1 MRFLPKSFS
10 LRGSVIFAVLLPL
23 VGVFGLSGIAVLA
36 TLEQQLEQRL
46 QDDIAVIAR
55 TLQAPLARSLERER
69 PYSLDRAMRSASD
82 FNRVYGVYVYDNEGE
97 QVARADDDNASR
109 DATLEELGVELQGT
123 TTEYGSI
130 GGQEVYSYFTPL
142 TDVGGNAIGMLQVT
156 RRVSEMQDYLGR
168 VRTVAT
174 VAMVALGVFFVA
186 IIVVGHHLVIGRP
199 LGRLADA
206 MARIGGGDTT
216 ARAGVS
222 GPAEIRWLAR
232 RFNAMVDGLAE
243 RDDALAR
250 ERTHQ
255 QQLEDRLRESEKY
268 AFVGRLASGVAH
280 ELGGPLNVVD
290 GHAQK
295 LARDKQPGSSEH
307 DRLTRIRESTS
318 RMVAIVEQLLGFAR
332 ESGDT
337 MHEVSVSRLVSLAE
351 ADVRSQF
358 DEHGATLEI
367 AADAHDATIS
377 ADENRMRH
385 VLDNL
390 LRNALYASDAGRV
403 RAGWRSDGEA
413 VRLFVENTGRPIP
426 HEEHER
432 IFEPFY
438 TTKPAGVGSGLGLAI
453 VRGTIAD
460 HGAEIRVYES
470 ELGGAG
476 FEIVFPRGAESAA

>member
-1 MRFLPKSFS
+1 MRFLPESFS

-23 VGVFGLSGIAVLA
+23 LAVFGLSGIAVLA
-36 TLEQQLEQRL
+36 TLEQRLEERL

-55 TLQAPLARSLERER
+55 TLKAPLARSLERER
-69 PYSLDRAMRSASD
+69 PYSLGKAMRTASD
-82 FNRVYGVYVYDNEGE
+82 FNRVYGVYVYDNEGN
-97 QVARADDDNASR
+97 QVARAEEDSAALNAS
-109 DATLEELGVELQGT
+109 LEELGVETAQT
-123 TTEYGSI
+123 TAEYGSI

-142 TDVGGNAIGMLQVT
+142 TDVGGNAIGMLHVT
-156 RRVSEMQDYLGR
+156 RQVSEMQGYLGR
-168 VRTVAT
+168 LRTSVA
-174 VAMVALGVFFVA
+174 VAMLALGLFFVA

-199 LGRLADA
+199 LGHLADA

-216 ARAGVS
+216 ARAGVH

-232 RFNAMVDGLAE
+232 RFNTMVDGITE
-243 RDDALAR
+243 RDAELAR

-255 QQLEDRLRESEKY
+255 QQLEDELRQSEKY

-280 ELGGPLNVVD
+280 ELGAPLNVVD

-295 LARDKQPGSSEH
+295 LMREKPNGSREH
-307 DRLTRIRESTS
+307 DRLARIRESTS
-318 RMVAIVEQLLGFAR
+318 RMVTIVEQLLGFAR
-332 ESGDT
+332 KSGDT
-337 MHEVSVSRLVSLAE
+337 MHEVPVSRLVSLAE

-358 DEHGATLEI
+358 EEHGATLEI
-367 AADAHDATIS
+367 AAGAGDAMIR
-377 ADENRMRH
+377 ADENRLRH
-385 VLDNL
+385 VLVNL

-403 RAGWRSDGEA
+403 RAGWRAEA
-413 VRLFVENTGRPIP
+413 DSVRLFVENTGRPIP
-426 HEEHER
+426 REEHER

-460 HGAEIRVYES
+460 HGAEIRVYDS

-476 FEIVFPRGAESAA
+476 FEIEFAHTNGGGS

>member
-1 MRFLPKSFS
+1 MRLLPESFS
-10 LRGSVIFAVLLPL
+10 LRGSVIFAVLVPL
-23 VGVFGLSGIAVLA
+23 LGVFGLSGIAVLA
-36 TLEQQLEQRL
+36 TLEQQLEERL

-69 PYSLDRAMRSASD
+69 PYSLGRAMRSASD

-97 QVARADDDNASR
+97 QVARAQDDQPARNTSLD
-109 DATLEELGVELQGT
+109 DLGVEIRQT
-123 TTEYGSI
+123 TSEYGSI
-130 GGQEVYSYFTPL
+130 GGRAVYSYFTPL

-156 RRVSEMQDYLGR
+156 RRVSEMQSYLGR
-168 VRTVAT
+168 VRTMAT
-174 VAMVALGVFFVA
+174 VAMLALGVFFVA
-186 IIVVGHHLVIGRP
+186 IIVLGHHLVIGRP
-199 LGRLADA
+199 LARLADA
-206 MARIGGGDTT
+206 MARIGAGDTT
-216 ARAGVS
+216 ARADVN

-232 RFNAMVDGLAE
+232 RFNTMVDGIAE

-255 QQLEDRLRESEKY
+255 QQLEDELRQSEKY

-290 GHAQK
+290 GQAQK
-295 LARDKQPGSSEH
+295 LMREKHDGSREH
-307 DRLTRIRESTS
+307 DRLARIRESTS
-318 RMVAIVEQLLGFAR
+318 RMVATVEQLLGFAR

-337 MHEVSVSRLVSLAE
+337 MQDVSVSRLVSLAE

-358 DEHGATLEI
+358 EEHGATLEV
-367 AADAHDATIS
+367 AADAGDATIR

-385 VLDNL
+385 VLVNL
-390 LRNALYASDAGRV
+390 LRNALYASDGGDV
-403 RAGWRSDGEA
+403 RAGWRADADA

-460 HGAEIRVYES
+460 HGAEIRVSDS
-470 ELGGAG
+470 ELGGAA
-476 FEIVFPRGAESAA
+476 FEIEFARTAGSAS